1 MTMAIVPGWME
12 PLAPLLL
19 RACATGVV
27 LVDAHGRVLRAS
39 PVVTQALAGAGV
51 DAQGLHWD
59 ALWAP
64 GAVSTAR
71 HALAEAM
78 AGRTGHF
85 RAPTLTPEGRWAPA
99 EVSVL
104 RLPDTLLPPAVA
116 AALLRDVSEVARLEQ
131 ALAEARASADFYASL
146 EAHRL
151 AERAQALEARQGA
164 ETALAELNRRKD
176 EFLAT
181 LAHELRNPLAPIRTA
196 TELLQLHQGDPAIT
210 ERALGILGRQVT
222 HLVRLVDDLVDIN
235 RISRGE
241 VELRPAPV
249 ELAAVVETAL
259 EISRPLLDQARHTVT
274 VDVPATGLLVR
285 GDRARLAQ
293 ALSNLLNNAA
303 KYTPTG
309 GSVTVRGAAQWDQ
322 VVLSVTDTGAGIPAD
337 KLEEVFELFTR
348 VKTPAIGATDGLGIG
363 LALVRRLVAL
373 HGGTVRA
380 HSPGVGRGTTIEMR
394 LPLVPVAASE
404 AAPVAATAPA
414 ATSAA
419 VPETAPAS
427 AAAGAPASSR
437 PPLRI
442 LLVDDNIDA
451 AVSQGVL
458 LELRH
463 HQVRVAH
470 TGHDALEAAR
480 DFAPQVALL
489 DLRLPDTTGHAL
501 ASALRALPGGNRLVC
516 IAQTGWEEPVDRAQ
530 QTAAGFAAY
539 LVKPVDWGTLDRL
552 LESVARTVYPPAPAP
567 AAGS

>member
-1 MTMAIVPGWME
+1 MSMAIVPGWME

-27 LVDAHGRVLRAS
+27 LVDVHGRVLRAS
-39 PVVTQALAGAGV
+39 PMVAQALAGAGV
-51 DAQGLHWD
+51 DSRELHWD

-78 AGRTGHF
+78 AGRTGRF

-104 RLPDTLLPPAVA
+104 PIPDTLLPPAVA
-116 AALLRDVSEVARLEQ
+116 AALLRDVSEVAQLEQ

-151 AERAQALEARQGA
+151 AERAQALEVRQGA

-196 TELLQLHQGDPAIT
+196 TELLQLHHDDPAIT
-210 ERALGILGRQVT
+210 ERALGILGRQVA

-241 VELRPAPV
+241 VELRLAPV

-259 EISRPLLDQARHTVT
+259 EISRPLLDQARHIVT

-303 KYTPTG
+303 KYTPPG
-309 GSVTVRGAAQWDQ
+309 GRVTVRGVAQWDQ
-322 VVLSVTDTGAGIPAD
+322 GVLAVTDTGAGIPAD
-337 KLEEVFELFTR
+337 KLEEIFELFTR
-348 VKTPAIGATDGLGIG
+348 VKSPATGTTDGLGIG

-380 HSPGVGRGTTIEMR
+380 HSPGAGQGTTIELR
-394 LPLVPVAASE
+394 LPLVPASAA
-404 AAPVAATAPA
+404 APAAAPMLAPVAAPMA
-414 ATSAA
+414 AL
-419 VPETAPAS
+419 P
-427 AAAGAPASSR
+427 GSR

-489 DLRLPDTTGHAL
+489 DLRLPDTTGYAL
-501 ASALRALPGGNRLVC
+501 ASALRTLPGGDRLVC

-539 LVKPVDWGTLDRL
+539 LVKPVDWGTLDQL
-552 LESVARTVYPPAPAP
+552 LESVARTVYPLAPAP
-567 AAGS
+567 TPAEGS

>member
-1 MTMAIVPGWME
+1 MSMAIVPGWME

-27 LVDAHGRVLRAS
+27 LVDVHGRVLRAS
-39 PVVTQALAGAGV
+39 PMVAQALAGAGV
-51 DAQGLHWD
+51 DSRELHWD

-78 AGRTGHF
+78 AGRTGRF

-104 RLPDTLLPPAVA
+104 PIPDTLLPPAVA
-116 AALLRDVSEVARLEQ
+116 AALLRDVSEVAQLEQ

-151 AERAQALEARQGA
+151 AERAQALEVRQGA

-196 TELLQLHQGDPAIT
+196 TELLQLHHDDPAIT
-210 ERALGILGRQVT
+210 ERALGILGRQVA

-241 VELRPAPV
+241 VELRLAPV

-259 EISRPLLDQARHTVT
+259 EISRPLLDQARHLVT

-303 KYTPTG
+303 KYTPPG
-309 GSVTVRGAAQWDQ
+309 GRVTVRGVAQWDQ
-322 VVLSVTDTGAGIPAD
+322 GVLAVTDTGAGIPAD
-337 KLEEVFELFTR
+337 KLEEIFELFTR
-348 VKTPAIGATDGLGIG
+348 VKSPATGTTDGLGIG

-380 HSPGVGRGTTIEMR
+380 HSPGAGQGTTIELR
-394 LPLVPVAASE
+394 LPLVPASAA
-404 AAPVAATAPA
+404 APAAAPMLAPVAAPMA
-414 ATSAA
+414 AL
-419 VPETAPAS
+419 P
-427 AAAGAPASSR
+427 GSR

-489 DLRLPDTTGHAL
+489 DLRLPDTTGYAL
-501 ASALRALPGGNRLVC
+501 ASALRTLPGGDRLVC

-539 LVKPVDWGTLDRL
+539 LVKPVDWGTLDQL
-552 LESVARTVYPPAPAP
+552 LESVARTVFPPAPAP
-567 AAGS
+567 TPAEGS

>member
-1 MTMAIVPGWME
+1 MSMAIVPGWME

-27 LVDAHGRVLRAS
+27 LVDVHGRVLRAS
-39 PVVTQALAGAGV
+39 PMVAQALAGAGV
-51 DAQGLHWD
+51 DSRELHWD

-78 AGRTGHF
+78 AGRTGRF

-104 RLPDTLLPPAVA
+104 PIPDTLLPPAVA
-116 AALLRDVSEVARLEQ
+116 AALLRDVSEVAQLEQ

-151 AERAQALEARQGA
+151 AERAQALEVRQGA

-196 TELLQLHQGDPAIT
+196 TELLQLHHDDPAIT
-210 ERALGILGRQVT
+210 ERALGILGRQVA

-241 VELRPAPV
+241 VELRLAPV

-259 EISRPLLDQARHTVT
+259 EISRPLLDQARHLVT

-303 KYTPTG
+303 KYTPPG
-309 GSVTVRGAAQWDQ
+309 GRVTVRGVAQWDQ
-322 VVLSVTDTGAGIPAD
+322 GVLAVTDTGAGIPAD
-337 KLEEVFELFTR
+337 KLEEIFELFTR
-348 VKTPAIGATDGLGIG
+348 VKSPATGTTDGLGIG

-380 HSPGVGRGTTIEMR
+380 HSPGAGQGTTIELR
-394 LPLVPVAASE
+394 LPLVPASAA
-404 AAPVAATAPA
+404 APAAAPMLAPVAAPMA
-414 ATSAA
+414 AL
-419 VPETAPAS
+419 P
-427 AAAGAPASSR
+427 GSR

-489 DLRLPDTTGHAL
+489 DLRLPDTTGYAL
-501 ASALRALPGGNRLVC
+501 ASALRTLPGGDRLVC
-516 IAQTGWEEPVDRAQ
+516 IAQTGWVEPVDRAQ

-539 LVKPVDWGTLDRL
+539 LVKPVDWGTLDQL
-552 LESVARTVYPPAPAP
+552 LESVARTVFPPAPAP
-567 AAGS
+567 TPAEGS

>member
-1 MTMAIVPGWME
+1 MSMAIVPGWME

-27 LVDAHGRVLRAS
+27 LVDVHGRVLRAS
-39 PVVTQALAGAGV
+39 PMVAQALAGAGV
-51 DAQGLHWD
+51 DSRELHWD

-78 AGRTGHF
+78 AGRTGRF

-104 RLPDTLLPPAVA
+104 PIPDTLLPPAVA
-116 AALLRDVSEVARLEQ
+116 AALLRDVSEVAQLEQ

-151 AERAQALEARQGA
+151 AERAQALEVRQGA

-196 TELLQLHQGDPAIT
+196 TELLQLHHDDPAIT
-210 ERALGILGRQVT
+210 ERALGILGRQVA

-241 VELRPAPV
+241 VELRLAPV

-259 EISRPLLDQARHTVT
+259 EISRPLLDQARHIVT

-303 KYTPTG
+303 KYTPPG
-309 GSVTVRGAAQWDQ
+309 GRVTVRGVAQWDQ
-322 VVLSVTDTGAGIPAD
+322 GVLAVTDTGAGIPAD
-337 KLEEVFELFTR
+337 KLEEIFELFTR
-348 VKTPAIGATDGLGIG
+348 VKSPATGTTDGLGIG

-380 HSPGVGRGTTIEMR
+380 HSPGAGQGTTIELR
-394 LPLVPVAASE
+394 LPLVPASAA
-404 AAPVAATAPA
+404 APAAAPMLAPVAAPMA
-414 ATSAA
+414 AL
-419 VPETAPAS
+419 P
-427 AAAGAPASSR
+427 GSR

-489 DLRLPDTTGHAL
+489 DLRLPDTTGYAL
-501 ASALRALPGGNRLVC
+501 ASALRTLPGGDRLVC

-539 LVKPVDWGTLDRL
+539 LVKPVDWGTLDQL
-552 LESVARTVYPPAPAP
+552 LESVARTVFPPAPAP
-567 AAGS
+567 TPAEGS

>member
-1 MTMAIVPGWME
+1 ME

-27 LVDAHGRVLRAS
+27 LVDVHGRVLRAS
-39 PVVTQALAGAGV
+39 PMVAQALAGAGV
-51 DAQGLHWD
+51 DSRELHWD

-78 AGRTGHF
+78 AGRTGRF

-104 RLPDTLLPPAVA
+104 PIPDTLLPPAVA
-116 AALLRDVSEVARLEQ
+116 AALLRDVSEVAQLEQ

-151 AERAQALEARQGA
+151 AERAQALEVRQGA

-196 TELLQLHQGDPAIT
+196 TELLQLHHDDPAIT
-210 ERALGILGRQVT
+210 ERALGILGRQVA

-241 VELRPAPV
+241 VELRLAPV

-259 EISRPLLDQARHTVT
+259 EISRPLLDQARHLVT

-303 KYTPTG
+303 KYTPPG
-309 GSVTVRGAAQWDQ
+309 GRVTVRGVAQWDQ
-322 VVLSVTDTGAGIPAD
+322 GVLAVTDTGAGIPAD
-337 KLEEVFELFTR
+337 KLEEIFELFTR
-348 VKTPAIGATDGLGIG
+348 VKSPATGTTDGLGIG

-380 HSPGVGRGTTIEMR
+380 HSPGAGQGTTLELR
-394 LPLVPVAASE
+394 LPLVPASAA
-404 AAPVAATAPA
+404 APAAAPMLAPVAAPMA
-414 ATSAA
+414 AL
-419 VPETAPAS
+419 P
-427 AAAGAPASSR
+427 GSR

-489 DLRLPDTTGHAL
+489 DLRLPDTTGYAL
-501 ASALRALPGGNRLVC
+501 ASALRTLPGGDRLVC

-539 LVKPVDWGTLDRL
+539 LVKPVDWGTLDQL
-552 LESVARTVYPPAPAP
+552 LESVARTVFPPAPAP
-567 AAGS
+567 TPAEGS

>member
-1 MTMAIVPGWME
+1 ME

-19 RACATGVV
+19 RTCAPGVV
-27 LVDAHGRVLRAS
+27 LLDAQGQVLRAS
-39 PVVTQALAGAGV
+39 PAVAEALAGAGV
-51 DAQGLHWD
+51 DPRALHWD

-78 AGRTGHF
+78 AGRTGRF
-85 RAPTLTPEGRWAPA
+85 RAPTLTLEGRWAPA
-99 EVSVL
+99 EVSVP
-104 RLPDTLLPPAVA
+104 RIPDTLLPPAVV

-131 ALAEARASADFYASL
+131 ALAEARASADFYASQ

-151 AERAQALEARQGA
+151 AERAQALEARHGA

-196 TELLQLHQGDPAIT
+196 TELLQLHLDDPAVT
-210 ERALGILGRQVT
+210 QRALGILGRQVA

-241 VELRPAPV
+241 VELRLAPV

-259 EISRPLLDQARHTVT
+259 EISGPVLDQARHLVS
-274 VDVPATGLLVR
+274 VEVPATGLVVR

-303 KYTPTG
+303 KYTPPG
-309 GSVTVRGAAQWDQ
+309 GRVTVRGAAQWDEA
-322 VVLSVTDTGAGIPAD
+322 VLSVTDTGVGIPAD
-337 KLEEVFELFTR
+337 KLEEIFELFTR
-348 VKTPAIGATDGLGIG
+348 VKSPATGNTDGLGIG

-380 HSPGVGRGTTIEMR
+380 HSPGVGQGTTIELR
-394 LPLVPVAASE
+394 LPMVSASVS
-404 AAPVAATAPA
+404 APAPAPVATAA
-414 ATSAA
+414 ATS
-419 VPETAPAS
+419 PATPGRGVS
-427 AAAGAPASSR
+427 AAR

-470 TGHDALEAAR
+470 TGHDALEAAAQ
-480 DFAPQVALL
+480 FAPQVALL
-489 DLRLPDTTGHAL
+489 DLRLPDTTGYAL
-501 ASALRALPGGNRLVC
+501 ASALRALPGGDRLVC

-539 LVKPVDWGTLDRL
+539 LVKPVDWGTLDQL
-552 LESVARTVYPPAPAP
+552 LESVARTVYPPAPDQRR
-567 AAGS
+567 

>member
-1 MTMAIVPGWME
+1 MSMAIVPGWME

-27 LVDAHGRVLRAS
+27 LVDVHGRVLRAS
-39 PVVTQALAGAGV
+39 PMVAQALAGAGV
-51 DAQGLHWD
+51 DSRELHWD

-64 GAVSTAR
+64 GAVFTAR

-78 AGRTGHF
+78 AGRTGRF

-104 RLPDTLLPPAVA
+104 PIPDTLLPPAVA
-116 AALLRDVSEVARLEQ
+116 AALLRDVSEVAQLEQ

-151 AERAQALEARQGA
+151 AERAQALEVRQGA

-181 LAHELRNPLAPIRTA
+181 LAHELRNPFAPIRTA
-196 TELLQLHQGDPAIT
+196 TELLQLHHDDPAIT
-210 ERALGILGRQVT
+210 ERALGILGRQVA

-241 VELRPAPV
+241 VELRLAPV

-259 EISRPLLDQARHTVT
+259 EISRPLLDQARHLVT

-303 KYTPTG
+303 KYTPPG
-309 GSVTVRGAAQWDQ
+309 GRVTVRGVAQWDQ
-322 VVLSVTDTGAGIPAD
+322 GVLAVTDTGAGIPAD
-337 KLEEVFELFTR
+337 KLEEIFELFTR
-348 VKTPAIGATDGLGIG
+348 VKSPATGTTDGLGIG

-380 HSPGVGRGTTIEMR
+380 HSPGAGQGTTIELR
-394 LPLVPVAASE
+394 LPLVPASAA
-404 AAPVAATAPA
+404 APAAAPMLAPVAAPMA
-414 ATSAA
+414 AL
-419 VPETAPAS
+419 P
-427 AAAGAPASSR
+427 GSR

-489 DLRLPDTTGHAL
+489 DLRLPDTTGYAL
-501 ASALRALPGGNRLVC
+501 ASALRTLPGGDRLVC

-539 LVKPVDWGTLDRL
+539 LVKPVDWGTLDQL
-552 LESVARTVYPPAPAP
+552 LESVARTVFPPAPAP
-567 AAGS
+567 TPAEGS

>member
-1 MTMAIVPGWME
+1 ME

-27 LVDAHGRVLRAS
+27 LVDVHGRVLRAS
-39 PVVTQALAGAGV
+39 PMVAQALAGAGV
-51 DAQGLHWD
+51 DSRELHWD

-78 AGRTGHF
+78 AGRTGRF

-104 RLPDTLLPPAVA
+104 PIPDTLLPPAVA
-116 AALLRDVSEVARLEQ
+116 AALLRDVSDVARLEQ

-151 AERAQALEARQGA
+151 AERAQALEVRQGA

-196 TELLQLHQGDPAIT
+196 TELLQLHHDDPAIT
-210 ERALGILGRQVT
+210 ERALGILGRQVA

-241 VELRPAPV
+241 VELRLAPV

-259 EISRPLLDQARHTVT
+259 EISRPLLDQARHIVT

-303 KYTPTG
+303 KYTPPG
-309 GSVTVRGAAQWDQ
+309 GRVTVRGVAQWDQ
-322 VVLSVTDTGAGIPAD
+322 GVLAVTDTGAGIPAD
-337 KLEEVFELFTR
+337 KLEEIFELFTR
-348 VKTPAIGATDGLGIG
+348 VKSPATGTTDGLGIG

-380 HSPGVGRGTTIEMR
+380 HSPGAGQGTTIELR
-394 LPLVPVAASE
+394 LPLVPASAA
-404 AAPVAATAPA
+404 APAAAPMLAPVAAPMA
-414 ATSAA
+414 AL
-419 VPETAPAS
+419 P
-427 AAAGAPASSR
+427 GSR

-489 DLRLPDTTGHAL
+489 DLRLPDTTGYAL
-501 ASALRALPGGNRLVC
+501 ASALRTLPGGDRLVC

-539 LVKPVDWGTLDRL
+539 LVKPVDWGTLDQL
-552 LESVARTVYPPAPAP
+552 LESVARTVFPPAPAP
-567 AAGS
+567 TPAEGS

>member
-1 MTMAIVPGWME
+1 MSMAIVPGWME

-19 RACATGVV
+19 RASATGVV

-39 PVVTQALAGAGV
+39 PVVAQALAGAGV
-51 DAQGLHWD
+51 DARKLHWD

-104 RLPDTLLPPAVA
+104 PIPDTLLPPAVA
-116 AALLRDVSEVARLEQ
+116 AALLRDVSDVARLEQ

-196 TELLQLHQGDPAIT
+196 TELLQLHHDDPAIT
-210 ERALGILGRQVT
+210 ERALGILGRQVA

-241 VELRPAPV
+241 VELRLAPV

-259 EISRPLLDQARHTVT
+259 EISRPLLDQARHLVT

-303 KYTPTG
+303 KYTPPG
-309 GSVTVRGAAQWDQ
+309 GRVTVRGVAQWDQ
-322 VVLSVTDTGAGIPAD
+322 GVLAVTDTGAGIPAD
-337 KLEEVFELFTR
+337 KLEEIFELFTR
-348 VKTPAIGATDGLGIG
+348 VKSPATGTTDGLGIG

-380 HSPGVGRGTTIEMR
+380 HSPGAGQGTTLELR
-394 LPLVPVAASE
+394 LPLVPASAA
-404 AAPVAATAPA
+404 APAAAPMLAPVAAPMA
-414 ATSAA
+414 AL
-419 VPETAPAS
+419 P
-427 AAAGAPASSR
+427 GSR

-489 DLRLPDTTGHAL
+489 DLRLPDTTGYAL
-501 ASALRALPGGNRLVC
+501 ASALRTLPGGDRLVC

-539 LVKPVDWGTLDRL
+539 LVKPVDWGTLDQL
-552 LESVARTVYPPAPAP
+552 LESVARTVFPPAPAP
-567 AAGS
+567 TPAEGS